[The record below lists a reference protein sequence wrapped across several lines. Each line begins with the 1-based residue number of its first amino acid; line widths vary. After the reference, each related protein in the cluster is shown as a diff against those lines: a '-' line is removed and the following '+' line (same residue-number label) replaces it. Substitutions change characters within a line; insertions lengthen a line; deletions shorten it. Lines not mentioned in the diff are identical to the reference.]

1 MENKSF
7 LGKFLFLLIIIVLVF
22 VSIFFF
28 MNKSEMDSDLEN
40 VEVITS
46 MNANTFDVDMY
57 VYKIDDEKIY
67 TSEYFFNNYYL
78 LNNNV
83 SFDEFNISENT
94 NFYLKNLSNTEKD
107 IENIKVSYDK
117 ISKDEF
123 LFLLNNYSL
132 LKVNLWLDENDRVK
146 NILLYSSNNIEL
158 ELENY

>member
-7 LGKFLFLLIIIVLVF
+7 LGKFLFLLIIIVLVV

-46 MNANTFDVDMY
+46 MNADTFDVDMY